1 MPPHRLGD
9 DFAPI
14 SSGMRLSATWLGTIV
29 AFDALRGLGSVALA
43 RGNGV
48 VVPFHCMAI
57 DDGTR
62 EIEVGIRVAGTLAP
76 DAVGRLQMTSI
87 TKL

>member
-1 MPPHRLGD
+1 MPRPPLGD
-9 DFAPI
+9 DFASI
-14 SSGMRLSATWLGTIV
+14 SAGMQLSATWLGTIV

-48 VVPFHCMAI
+48 VVAFHCMAI

-62 EIEVGIRVAGTLAP
+62 EIEVGVRVAGTLAP
-76 DAVGRLQMTSI
+76 DAVGRLQMARI